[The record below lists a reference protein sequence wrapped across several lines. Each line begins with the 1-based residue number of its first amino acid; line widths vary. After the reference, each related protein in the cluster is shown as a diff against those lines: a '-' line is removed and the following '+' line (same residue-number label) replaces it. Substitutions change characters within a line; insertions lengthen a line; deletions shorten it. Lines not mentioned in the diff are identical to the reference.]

1 MATEEAM
8 LPPKL
13 NSLGTIRFGG
23 AAVALAASA
32 CFETVRT
39 SMSGVSEVAF
49 NFENRMFS
57 RNLWNRLYVN

>member
-1 MATEEAM
+1 MDEAM

-13 NSLGTIRFGG
+13 NSLGTTRFGRG
-23 AAVALAASA
+23 LASSA

-49 NFENRMFS
+49 NFENV
-57 RNLWNRLYVN
+57 LKLLQQTLL